1 MARSRSQQLQ
11 AQVEELQEEAS
22 LQENRSHGDASL
34 LSELETA
41 DYGVSKE
48 KVDLKFSK
56 KKRSLADILIKS
68 LHPLAKRHP
77 RYIVIKVD
85 EQA

>member
-1 MARSRSQQLQ
+1 MDVARSRSQQLQ

-22 LQENRSHGDASL
+22 LQESRSRGDASL

-48 KVDLKFSK
+48 EVDLTLQRHQ
-56 KKRSLADILIKS
+56 RSLVKQHQLS
-68 LHPLAKRHP
+68 HF
-77 RYIVIKVD
+77 
-85 EQA
+85 